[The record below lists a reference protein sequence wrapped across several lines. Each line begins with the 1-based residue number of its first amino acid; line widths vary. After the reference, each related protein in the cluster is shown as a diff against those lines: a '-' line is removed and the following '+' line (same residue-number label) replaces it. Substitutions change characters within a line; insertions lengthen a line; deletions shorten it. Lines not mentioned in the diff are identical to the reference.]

1 MSRKRLSKKQLK
13 RDRFVERTFDWAHWA
28 ETHRREMIGGAIAI
42 AVLVAG
48 FFAYRGVS
56 RGAEEEAARDYL
68 MARQGYFAGNYQLA
82 VSDLQGFL
90 DRHGD
95 SPYSDDALL
104 FLGESQLQAGQPA
117 EAVAT
122 LEELLDDHGDSPMA
136 DNARRLLAV
145 AYGQAGQVDR
155 AVETYREAI
164 ESAPFDAQK
173 VQLHAGL
180 AQLLEAQSRTEEAVA
195 EYQAIVELEPEGA
208 AAEEARREIAE
219 LTVQPLTSSEAAGS
233 PPQAAVDGDAG
244 QADSDDGESGTSIA
258 DAESAA
264 P

>member
-28 ETHRREMIGGAIAI
+28 ETHRREMIGGAIALV
-42 AVLVAG
+42 VLAAG
-48 FFAYRGVS
+48 FFVYRGVS

-95 SPYSDDALL
+95 TPYADDALL

-117 EAVAT
+117 EAVAS
-122 LEELLDDHGDSPMA
+122 LEELIDDHGGSPLA
-136 DNARRLLAV
+136 ENARALLAV

-164 ESAPFDAQK
+164 ENAPFDDQK
-173 VQLHAGL
+173 VQLHEAL
-180 AQLLEAQSRTEEAVA
+180 ARLFETHSRTEEAVA
-195 EYQAIVELEPEGA
+195 EYRAIVELQPEGA
-208 AAEEARREIAE
+208 SADEARREIAE
-219 LTVQPLTSSEAAGS
+219 LTVQPLTSGSEGSEAA
-233 PPQAAVDGDAG
+233 PQAAV
-244 QADSDDGESGTSIA
+244 ADTA
-258 DAESAA
+258 SAS